1 MQNKSNTMKACI
13 QGATYC
19 SDDQSFAHFTQS
31 VDVKVN
37 PLFHHVHNL
46 SYTASGYGKRI
57 PTQYMVKFNGKWRRV
72 YCKVYSNNGTLYIG
86 KLNAIGERLIVQIN
100 NEG

>member
-1 MQNKSNTMKACI
+1 MSKTMQTHV

-19 SDDQSFAHFTQS
+19 ADGSSACHFTQA
-31 VDVKVN
+31 VEVIIK
-37 PLFHHVHNL
+37 PLWWQEKGF
-46 SYTASGYGKRI
+46 SYTATGYGKRI
-57 PTQYMVKFNGKWRRV
+57 PTQYMVRFNGKWRRV
-72 YCKVYSNNGTLYIG
+72 YCKIYSNNGTLYIG